1 MHLGSD
7 DPFES
12 HSHDTSWYHH
22 QHHIIFLIRDYGLSF
37 YVINKLL
44 HVRPNEPL
52 LFKSKVYGHHNNTTQ
67 IHKINLKRNRIT
79 RYLYSLHLTKNWVRI
94 ARGGCVDIWH
104 SYKPSSVLFASAI
117 RKRQLFGCSNSTLNL
132 LSNV

>member
-1 MHLGSD
+1 MILL
-7 DPFES
+7 S
-12 HSHDTSWYHH
+12 HIHMTHPD
-22 QHHIIFLIRDYGLSF
+22 IIINIIFFLIRNYGLPF

-52 LFKSKVYGHHNNTTQ
+52 LFKSKVYGHHNNTTHTQAQ
-67 IHKINLKRNRIT
+67 IHKINLKWNRIT

-117 RKRQLFGCSNSTLNL
+117 RKRQLFGYSNSTLNL